1 MRRLLAMP
9 VLAATLVLAA
19 VGCGSDSEERNDYA
33 RAVNR
38 AQTDFASSFR
48 ELSRRI
54 TATSTPRQG
63 RRTLQS
69 FEEAVAEVVRD
80 LKAIRAPDD
89 VRPLHR
95 RLTREIAAY
104 GREIRRTEAAYETD
118 APQQILEAQTDL
130 AGATT
135 RISGRVNR
143 TIDAINRALRG

>member
-38 AQTDFASSFR
+38 AQADFASSFR